1 MQATFLLNTKAE
13 FLKTKRTAALWLT
26 VIGAT
31 FIPLV
36 NFIRLMARPKY
47 IIPYMHKDPWAITIK
62 ENWEIS
68 SLFLLP
74 MFVILVTSLIVQVE
88 YRNNTWKQ
96 VYASPR
102 SYVDIFFSRF
112 IAIHAMILLC
122 FVLFTVSILF
132 FSCLA
137 QFFYPGYEFFSH
149 PVPWADLFDITSR
162 LYFAVISITA
172 IQYWLS
178 LRFKNF
184 IAPLGVGLAL
194 LITGLIIHQW
204 EKLYVY
210 PYMYPAIAYLK
221 TFNKNPGFIQ
231 KANLFN
237 LLWFVGVLLLA
248 FFDMVKRKERG

>member
-1 MQATFLLNTKAE
+1 MAATFLLNTKAE

-26 VIGAT
+26 VIGAM

-36 NFIRLMARPKY
+36 NFIRLMAVPEK
-47 IIPYMHKDPWAITIK
+47 IIPHMHKDPWTQIIK
-62 ENWEIS
+62 DNWEVS
-68 SLFLLP
+68 SIFLLP

-112 IAIHAMILLC
+112 ITIHAMVLLC
-122 FVLFTVSILF
+122 FVLFNVFILF
-132 FSCLA
+132 FSCMA
-137 QFFYPGYEFFSH
+137 QLFYPAYEFFSH
-149 PVPWADLFDITSR
+149 SINWKSLFGTTGK

-184 IAPLGVGLAL
+184 IAPLGIGLAL

-204 EKLYVY
+204 ERLYLY
-210 PYMYPAIAYLK
+210 PYMYPAIEYL
-221 TFNKNPGFIQ
+221 TDFSKNPDLIF
-231 KANLFN
+231 KAKLFN
-237 LLWFVGVLLLA
+237 MIWFVSIVLLA